1 VSRAYSLKVQKL
13 GGLEVAE
20 CEHLCILSDGKDK
33 GWKGT
38 IGYELQGGILCP
50 VAGYN
55 PAGRPNT
62 PVWGA
67 IVFAPSQT
75 PVGREKGNGQVNS
88 QA

>member
-1 VSRAYSLKVQKL
+1 L
-13 GGLEVAE
+13 GGLEVVE
-20 CEHLCILSDGKDK
+20 CERLCILSDGKEK

-38 IGYELQGGILCP
+38 ISHELQGRILCP
-50 VAGYN
+50 VAGYD

-62 PVWGA
+62 PVWVA

-88 QA
+88 QG